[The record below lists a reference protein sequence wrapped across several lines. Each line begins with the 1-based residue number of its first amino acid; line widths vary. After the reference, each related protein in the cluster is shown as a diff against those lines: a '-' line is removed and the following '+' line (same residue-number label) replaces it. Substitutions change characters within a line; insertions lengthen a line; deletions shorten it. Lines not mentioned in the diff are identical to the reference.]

1 LLLTPPGGNRKN
13 STSDDLTPNTLQE
26 DLMTKRFLMV
36 TAVLLFANT
45 AFGQFSTNRLDDLAA
60 RLSREAADFAENNYR
75 SYSNSFRTNR
85 SDTEAVMLA
94 QQFGSASQLFSRM
107 VNDRRR
113 NSELR
118 DAFQLVQDLARMVER
133 NNLQRDRWYNI
144 QRLLSDTSR
153 ELGNDS
159 GGPGYP
165 GSGGPVGS
173 GRMTWKGR
181 VDDDVRIVVRG
192 GTAETQTI
200 GGTALPDGIANFS
213 ASLPPRRVSV
223 TLSNKKGRGQIS
235 IEQQPSR
242 ENDFAVVIRI
252 TDPKGGASEY
262 EFELSW

>member
-1 LLLTPPGGNRKN
+1 
-13 STSDDLTPNTLQE
+13 
-26 DLMTKRFLMV
+26 MTKRFLLV
-36 TAVLLFANT
+36 ITVLLFANT
-45 AFGQFSTNRLDDLAA
+45 AFGQFSSNRLDDLAN
-60 RLSREAADFAENNYR
+60 RLSREAADFAEVNYR
-75 SYSNSFRTNR
+75 SYSNSFRTSR
-85 SDTEAVMLA
+85 GDTEAVMLA
-94 QQFGSASQLFSRM
+94 QQLASVAQLFNRM
-107 VNDRRR
+107 VSDRRR

-118 DAFQLVQDLARMVER
+118 DAFQLVQDLARQVER

-144 QRLLSDTSR
+144 QRLISDTAR

-165 GSGGPVGS
+165 GGPGGPAGS

-181 VDDDVRIVVRG
+181 VDDDVRIVIRG

-200 GGTALPDGIANFS
+200 GGNALPEGIANFS
-213 ASLPPRRVSV
+213 ASLPQRRVSV
-223 TLSNKKGRGQIS
+223 TLASKKGRGQVY

-252 TDPKGGASEY
+252 VDPKGGASDY